1 MKLQAYCR
9 QSCSLKWYIR
19 FSRHIHQFSTFFGFV
34 LSTPLILMPI
44 RKNKHKASLHKQVS
58 ISYGFRFS
66 TALILQRSETER
78 IYMKRA
84 STSKLI
90 WIQTQFCSQNK
101 KAKDLPK
108 ISETSTVMKSVNSM
122 VFWLLRKETCEGIYC
137 IINPRGNFSFLSQRW
152 GRRRKICCFFQTQ
165 TWPFHKELQVMVFS
179 MPGKWNST
187 RTS

>member
-1 MKLQAYCR
+1 
-9 QSCSLKWYIR
+9 
-19 FSRHIHQFSTFFGFV
+19 
-34 LSTPLILMPI
+34 MPI

-108 ISETSTVMKSVNSM
+108 ISESSTVKKSVNST
-122 VFWLLRKETCEGIYC
+122 VFRLLRKETCEGIYC
-137 IINPRGNFSFLSQRW
+137 IINPRGNFSFFFSRD
-152 GRRRKICCFFQTQ
+152 GEGRKIC
-165 TWPFHKELQVMVFS
+165 VVFS
-179 MPGKWNST
+179 NSDLVLPWRIASHGIQHARKMKLYT
-187 RTS
+187 NVVIIHISSSSLFNRFEAVREI